1 MSAKVEH
8 LGKSMVKITM
18 EVDADTFK
26 KAIETAYLKNRSKIN
41 LPGFRKGKAPRKL
54 IEQAYG
60 AEVFYDDAA
69 NEVMQ
74 PAYEKALAEVEL
86 DIVSRPSIDIVQ
98 AKEGEEFIFT
108 AEVAIKPE
116 AVLKDYKGIEL
127 KKEEIS
133 VSEEEI
139 DKKLEEVR
147 EQNARIID
155 VDDRPVKAG
164 DTVTIDYAGSVDGV
178 AFEGGTDQ
186 NHKLTIGSGQFI
198 PGFEDQIIGKNIGE
212 EFDVQV
218 TFPEQYH
225 AEELAGKAAV
235 FAVKL
240 HAITEKELPELDD
253 ELAQDVSDFDTL
265 AEYKEDIKEKLLHEK
280 EHKAEHEREHQ
291 VMDALVE
298 RLEVELPAPMV
309 DLEVENQIYNMENR
323 MRAQGFSLE
332 QYMQFTGQTM
342 SALQDS
348 MKESAVKGIKG
359 RLALAEVIKAEKL
372 EAAAEDI
379 EKEYQQMAENYNM
392 EMDKIK
398 ELVPEEEVKETILNR
413 KALAVVT
420 EAAKFI

>member
-26 KAIETAYLKNRSKIN
+26 KAIETAYLKNRGKIN

-74 PAYEKALAEVEL
+74 PAYEKALAETEL
-86 DIVSRPSIDIVQ
+86 DIVSRPTIDIVK
-98 AKEGEEFIFT
+98 AKEGEEFIFS

-133 VSEEEI
+133 VSDE
-139 DKKLEEVR
+139 DVAKKLAEVR

-155 VDDRPVKAG
+155 VDDRPVKTG
-164 DTVTIDYAGSVDGV
+164 DTVTVDYAGSIDGV
-178 AFEGGTDQ
+178 PFEGGTDQ
-186 NHKLTIGSGQFI
+186 EHKLTIGSGQFI
-198 PGFEDQIIGKNIGE
+198 PGFEDQIIGKNIGD
-212 EFDVQV
+212 EFDVRV
-218 TFPEQYH
+218 TFPEKYH
-225 AEELAGKAAV
+225 AEELAGKEAV

-265 AEYKEDIKEKLLHEK
+265 AEYKEDIKKELFHEK

-291 VMDALVE
+291 IMDALVE
-298 RLEVELPAPMV
+298 RLEVELPEPMI

-348 MKESAVKGIKG
+348 LKESAAKSIKG
-359 RLALAEVIKAEKL
+359 RLALEAVAKAENL
-372 EAAAEDI
+372 EVTAEDL
-379 EKEYQQMAENYNM
+379 EKEYQQMAESYNM
-392 EMDKIK
+392 EVEKIK
-398 ELVPEEEVKETILNR
+398 EVVPEEEVKDTLLNR
-413 KALAVVT
+413 KALSLVT

>member
-155 VDDRPVKAG
+155 VDDRPVKTG

-348 MKESAVKGIKG
+348 MKDSAVKSIKG

>member
-26 KAIETAYLKNRSKIN
+26 KAIETAYLKNRGKIN

-74 PAYEKALAEVEL
+74 PAYEKALAETEL
-86 DIVSRPSIDIVQ
+86 DIVSRPTIDIVK
-98 AKEGEEFIFT
+98 AKEGEEFIFS

-133 VSEEEI
+133 VSDE
-139 DKKLEEVR
+139 DVAKKLAEVR

-155 VDDRPVKAG
+155 VDDRPVKTG
-164 DTVTIDYAGSVDGV
+164 DTVTIDYAGSIDGV
-178 AFEGGTDQ
+178 PFEGGTDQ
-186 NHKLTIGSGQFI
+186 EHKLTIGSGQFI
-198 PGFEDQIIGKNIGE
+198 PGFEDQIIGKNIGD
-212 EFDVQV
+212 EFDVRV
-218 TFPEQYH
+218 TFPEKYH
-225 AEELAGKAAV
+225 AEELAGKEAV

-265 AEYKEDIKEKLLHEK
+265 AEYKEDIKKELLHEK

-291 VMDALVE
+291 IMDALVE
-298 RLEVELPAPMV
+298 RLEVELPEPMI

-348 MKESAVKGIKG
+348 LKESAAKSIKG
-359 RLALAEVIKAEKL
+359 RLALEAVAKAENL
-372 EAAAEDI
+372 EVTAEDL
-379 EKEYQQMAENYNM
+379 EKEYQQMAESYNM
-392 EMDKIK
+392 EVEKIK
-398 ELVPEEEVKETILNR
+398 EVVPEEEVKDTLLNR
-413 KALAVVT
+413 KALSLVT

>member
-26 KAIETAYLKNRSKIN
+26 KAIETAYLKNRGKIN

-74 PAYEKALAEVEL
+74 PAYEKALAETEL
-86 DIVSRPSIDIVQ
+86 DIVSRPTIDIVK
-98 AKEGEEFIFT
+98 AKEGEEFIFS

-133 VSEEEI
+133 VSDE
-139 DKKLEEVR
+139 DVAKKLAEVR

-155 VDDRPVKAG
+155 VDDRPVKTG
-164 DTVTIDYAGSVDGV
+164 DTVTIDYAGSIDGV
-178 AFEGGTDQ
+178 PFEGGTDQ
-186 NHKLTIGSGQFI
+186 EHKLTIGSGQFI
-198 PGFEDQIIGKNIGE
+198 PGFEDQIIGKNIGD
-212 EFDVQV
+212 EFDVRV
-218 TFPEQYH
+218 TFPEKYH
-225 AEELAGKAAV
+225 AEELAGKEAV

-265 AEYKEDIKEKLLHEK
+265 AEYKEDIKKELFHEK

-291 VMDALVE
+291 IMDALVE
-298 RLEVELPAPMV
+298 RLEVELPEPMI

-348 MKESAVKGIKG
+348 LKESAAKSIKG
-359 RLALAEVIKAEKL
+359 RLALEAVAKAENL
-372 EAAAEDI
+372 EVTAEDL
-379 EKEYQQMAENYNM
+379 EKEYQQMAESYNM
-392 EMDKIK
+392 EVEKIK
-398 ELVPEEEVKETILNR
+398 EVVPEEEVKDTLLNR
-413 KALAVVT
+413 KALSLVT

>member
-18 EVDADTFK
+18 EVDAATFK

-86 DIVSRPSIDIVQ
+86 DIVSRPSIDIVK

-155 VDDRPVKAG
+155 VDDRPVKTG

-291 VMDALVE
+291 AMDALVE

-379 EKEYQQMAENYNM
+379 EKEYQQMVENYNM

>member
-348 MKESAVKGIKG
+348 MKESAVKSIKG

>member
-1 MSAKVEH
+1 M
-8 LGKSMVKITM
+8 
-18 EVDADTFK
+18 
-26 KAIETAYLKNRSKIN
+26 
-41 LPGFRKGKAPRKL
+41 
-54 IEQAYG
+54 
-60 AEVFYDDAA
+60 
-69 NEVMQ
+69 
-74 PAYEKALAEVEL
+74 
-86 DIVSRPSIDIVQ
+86 
-98 AKEGEEFIFT
+98 
-108 AEVAIKPE
+108 
-116 AVLKDYKGIEL
+116 
-127 KKEEIS
+127 
-133 VSEEEI
+133 
-139 DKKLEEVR
+139 
-147 EQNARIID
+147 
-155 VDDRPVKAG
+155 
-164 DTVTIDYAGSVDGV
+164 
-178 AFEGGTDQ
+178 
-186 NHKLTIGSGQFI
+186 
-198 PGFEDQIIGKNIGE
+198 
-212 EFDVQV
+212 QV
-218 TFPEQYH
+218 TFPEKYH

-379 EKEYQQMAENYNM
+379 EKEYQQMVENYNM

>member
-26 KAIETAYLKNRSKIN
+26 KAIETAYLKNRGKIN

-60 AEVFYDDAA
+60 AEVFYDDAV

-74 PAYEKALAEVEL
+74 PAYEKALAETEL
-86 DIVSRPSIDIVQ
+86 DIVSRPTIDIVK
-98 AKEGEEFIFT
+98 AKEGEEFIFS

-133 VSEEEI
+133 VSDE
-139 DKKLEEVR
+139 DVAKKLAEVR

-155 VDDRPVKAG
+155 VDDRPVKTG
-164 DTVTIDYAGSVDGV
+164 DTVTIDYAGSIDGV
-178 AFEGGTDQ
+178 PFEGGTDQ
-186 NHKLTIGSGQFI
+186 EHKLTIGSGQFI
-198 PGFEDQIIGKNIGE
+198 PGFEDQIIGKNIGD
-212 EFDVQV
+212 EFDVRV
-218 TFPEQYH
+218 TFPEKYH
-225 AEELAGKAAV
+225 AEELAGKEAV

-265 AEYKEDIKEKLLHEK
+265 AEYKEDIKKELFHEK

-291 VMDALVE
+291 IMDALVE
-298 RLEVELPAPMV
+298 RLEVELPEPMI

-348 MKESAVKGIKG
+348 LKESAAKSIKG
-359 RLALAEVIKAEKL
+359 RLALEAVAKAENL
-372 EAAAEDI
+372 EVTAEDL
-379 EKEYQQMAENYNM
+379 EKEYQQMAESYNM
-392 EMDKIK
+392 EVEKIK
-398 ELVPEEEVKETILNR
+398 EVVPEEEVKDTLLNR
-413 KALAVVT
+413 KALSLVT

>member
-18 EVDADTFK
+18 EVDAATFK
-26 KAIETAYLKNRSKIN
+26 KAIETEYLKNRSKIN

-86 DIVSRPSIDIVQ
+86 DIVSRPSIDIVK

-133 VSEEEI
+133 VSEEEV
-139 DKKLEEVR
+139 DKKLQEVR

-155 VDDRPVKAG
+155 VDDRPVKTG

-198 PGFEDQIIGKNIGE
+198 PGFEDQIIGKNIG
-212 EFDVQV
+212 
-218 TFPEQYH
+218 
-225 AEELAGKAAV
+225 L
-235 FAVKL
+235 
-240 HAITEKELPELDD
+240 
-253 ELAQDVSDFDTL
+253 
-265 AEYKEDIKEKLLHEK
+265 
-280 EHKAEHEREHQ
+280 
-291 VMDALVE
+291 
-298 RLEVELPAPMV
+298 
-309 DLEVENQIYNMENR
+309 
-323 MRAQGFSLE
+323 SL
-332 QYMQFTGQTM
+332 
-342 SALQDS
+342 
-348 MKESAVKGIKG
+348 IH
-359 RLALAEVIKAEKL
+359 I
-372 EAAAEDI
+372 
-379 EKEYQQMAENYNM
+379 
-392 EMDKIK
+392 
-398 ELVPEEEVKETILNR
+398 
-413 KALAVVT
+413 
-420 EAAKFI
+420 

>member
-18 EVDADTFK
+18 EVDADAFK
-26 KAIETAYLKNRSKIN
+26 KAIETAYLKNRGKIN

-60 AEVFYDDAA
+60 VEVFYDDAA

-74 PAYEKALAEVEL
+74 PAYEKALAETEL
-86 DIVSRPSIDIVQ
+86 DIVSRPTIDIVK
-98 AKEGEEFIFT
+98 AKEGEEFIFS

-133 VSEEEI
+133 VSDE
-139 DKKLEEVR
+139 DVAKKLAEVR

-155 VDDRPVKAG
+155 VDDRPVKTG
-164 DTVTIDYAGSVDGV
+164 DTVTIDYAGSIDGV
-178 AFEGGTDQ
+178 PFEGGTDQ
-186 NHKLTIGSGQFI
+186 EHKLTIGSGQFI
-198 PGFEDQIIGKNIGE
+198 PGFEDQIIGKNIGD
-212 EFDVQV
+212 EFDVRV
-218 TFPEQYH
+218 TFPEKYH
-225 AEELAGKAAV
+225 AEELAGKEAV

-265 AEYKEDIKEKLLHEK
+265 AEYKEDIKKELFHEK

-291 VMDALVE
+291 IMDALVE
-298 RLEVELPAPMV
+298 RLEVELPEPMI

-348 MKESAVKGIKG
+348 LKESAAKSIKG
-359 RLALAEVIKAEKL
+359 RLALEAVAKAENL
-372 EAAAEDI
+372 EVTAEDL
-379 EKEYQQMAENYNM
+379 EKEYQQMAESYNM
-392 EMDKIK
+392 EVEKIK
-398 ELVPEEEVKETILNR
+398 EVVPEEEVKDTLLNR
-413 KALAVVT
+413 KALSLVT

>member
-86 DIVSRPSIDIVQ
+86 DIVSRPSIDIVK

-155 VDDRPVKAG
+155 VDDRPVKTG

-348 MKESAVKGIKG
+348 MKESAVKSIKG

>member
-26 KAIETAYLKNRSKIN
+26 KAIETAYLKNRGKIN

-74 PAYEKALAEVEL
+74 PAYEKALAETEL
-86 DIVSRPSIDIVQ
+86 DIVSRPTIDIVK
-98 AKEGEEFIFT
+98 AKEGEEFIFS

-133 VSEEEI
+133 VSDE
-139 DKKLEEVR
+139 DVAKKLAEVR

-155 VDDRPVKAG
+155 VDDRPVKTG
-164 DTVTIDYAGSVDGV
+164 DTVTIDYAGSIDGV
-178 AFEGGTDQ
+178 PFEGGTDQ
-186 NHKLTIGSGQFI
+186 EHKLTIGSGQFI
-198 PGFEDQIIGKNIGE
+198 PGFEDQSIGKNIGD
-212 EFDVQV
+212 EFDVRV
-218 TFPEQYH
+218 TFPEKYH
-225 AEELAGKAAV
+225 AEELAGKEAV

-265 AEYKEDIKEKLLHEK
+265 AEYKEDIKKELLHEK

-291 VMDALVE
+291 IMDALVE
-298 RLEVELPAPMV
+298 RLEVELPEPMI

-348 MKESAVKGIKG
+348 LKESAAKSIKG
-359 RLALAEVIKAEKL
+359 RLALEAVAKAENL
-372 EAAAEDI
+372 EVTAEDL
-379 EKEYQQMAENYNM
+379 EKEYQQMAESYNM
-392 EMDKIK
+392 EVEKIK
-398 ELVPEEEVKETILNR
+398 EVVPEEEVKDTLLNR
-413 KALAVVT
+413 KALSLVT

>member
-86 DIVSRPSIDIVQ
+86 DIVSRPSIDIVK

-155 VDDRPVKAG
+155 VDDRPVKTG

-198 PGFEDQIIGKNIGE
+198 PGFEDQIIGKNIGD

-348 MKESAVKGIKG
+348 MKDSAVKSIKG